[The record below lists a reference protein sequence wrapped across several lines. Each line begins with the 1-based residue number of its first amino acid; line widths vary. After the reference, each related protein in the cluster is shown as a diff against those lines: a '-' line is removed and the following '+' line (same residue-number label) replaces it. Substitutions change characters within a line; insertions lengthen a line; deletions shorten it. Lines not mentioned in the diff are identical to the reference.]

1 MENIA
6 LITTLLSTT
15 DYERLKVAARL
26 ILDNEIKDATVAH
39 LITIALDKNYP
50 RHAFLGAGFNPFQ
63 TQNSEQTIASQTHT
77 KNVQTYCRL
86 AILMY
91 EHFCTKELHNLI
103 SKIMQKLSLDTFIPE
118 SVKSSLL
125 DMLFSANRTKIVAK
139 CSKLEE
145 KLETLEADRTKI
157 IAKCSKLEEK
167 LETLEAEL
175 EAEKQTH
182 SKTVEKCNIL
192 SADISKFN
200 DTAITF
206 KNERK
211 RRHIGE

>member
-6 LITTLLSTT
+6 LITTLLSTN
-15 DYERLKVAARL
+15 DYERLKATVSL
-26 ILDNEIKDATVAH
+26 ILDNDIKDATIAH
-39 LITIALDKNYP
+39 QIYGALNKNYP
-50 RHAFLGAGFNPFQ
+50 RHTFLGAGFNPFQ
-63 TQNSEQTIASQTHT
+63 APNTHQTTASQTHI

-125 DMLFSANRTKIVAK
+125 DMLFSANRAKIVAK
-139 CSKLEE
+139 CSELEE

-157 IAKCSKLEEK
+157 VDKCSKLEEK
-167 LETLEAEL
+167 LESTEAKL
-175 EAEKQTH
+175 TAEKQTH
-182 SKTVEKCNIL
+182 SKTAEKCNKL
-192 SADISKFN
+192 SAEIRKFN
-200 DTAITF
+200 DTATEF

-211 RRHIGE
+211 RRHVGE